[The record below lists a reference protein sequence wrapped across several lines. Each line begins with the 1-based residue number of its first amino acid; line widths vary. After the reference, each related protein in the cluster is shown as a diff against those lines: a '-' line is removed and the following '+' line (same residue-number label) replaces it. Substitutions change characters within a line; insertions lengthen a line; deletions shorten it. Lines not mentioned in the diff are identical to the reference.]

1 MPANGKNIMGL
12 MWQKFS
18 YNEQFSVLEAISKGE
33 REMGISSLV
42 AMVLWKK
49 ENASGKLKAKP
60 TFFFLFLSFFR

>member
-12 MWQKFS
+12 MWQKSS

-42 AMVLWKK
+42 AMILWKK
-49 ENASGKLKAKP
+49 ENASEKAESKANVL
-60 TFFFLFLSFFR
+60 FSFLFPMT